1 MQRWVTAP
9 SNSTYGLANRQPY
22 RSHGSDRRPF
32 AASIEN
38 YPDSIRRGNEDYRN
52 DHCRKAKATQVRST
66 MDAALGDGTIQ
77 FVLERSWRRSR
88 ARSGACGPA
97 EGYGRVDDVAVR
109 VGIHLVTQRSSQCGM
124 MRNLSYPLTLMS
136 SAAPEQLFSLSSFVQ
151 ACFQVQLD
159 QGCFTRSNFVF
170 L

>member
-1 MQRWVTAP
+1 MTVVHSRP
-9 SNSTYGLANRQPY
+9 RSRST
-22 RSHGSDRRPF
+22 RSRS
-32 AASIEN
+32 AAGMRIIVMCHSI
-38 YPDSIRRGNEDYRN
+38 Y
-52 DHCRKAKATQVRST
+52 CRKAKATQVRST